1 MIDADLAPEGGDFAR
16 YIERLTE
23 RQEARLAAAA
33 LLPEAMPAAAAP
45 PRPGGAQRA
54 APLATPVRGKPAT
67 PVASRAPGASRLPT
81 PGVSQPSAGQVR
93 DRKLPV
99 ALLAGVLGMVLVALG
114 AALAG
119 VVIIVAGIV
128 IGFLVNRS
136 RRAAVARPH
145 GAQQRGP

>member
-1 MIDADLAPEGGDFAR
+1 
-16 YIERLTE
+16 
-23 RQEARLAAAA
+23 
-33 LLPEAMPAAAAP
+33 
-45 PRPGGAQRA
+45 
-54 APLATPVRGKPAT
+54 
-67 PVASRAPGASRLPT
+67 
-81 PGVSQPSAGQVR
+81 
-93 DRKLPV
+93 
-99 ALLAGVLGMVLVALG
+99 MVLVALG